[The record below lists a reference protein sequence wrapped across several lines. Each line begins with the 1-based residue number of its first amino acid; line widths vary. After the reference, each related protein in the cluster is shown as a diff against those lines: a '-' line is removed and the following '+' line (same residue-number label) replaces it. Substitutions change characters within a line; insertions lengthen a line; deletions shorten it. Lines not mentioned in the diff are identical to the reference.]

1 MPHIPTSPGAFL
13 SPLNTKKR
21 NKGKKKGLKK
31 ALAAPSS
38 KAAGRLATRKRVLT
52 GLLG

>member
-1 MPHIPTSPGAFL
+1 MPGHTPKERG
-13 SPLNTKKR
+13 KR
-21 NKGKKKGLKK
+21 AGKSQKKKGLKK

-52 GLLG
+52 GLLS

>member
-1 MPHIPTSPGAFL
+1 MAEHIPAEDRRRDA
-13 SPLNTKKR
+13 TKSKR
-21 NKGKKKGLKK
+21 KKGLKK

>member
-1 MPHIPTSPGAFL
+1 MPSHPGSPDA
-13 SPLNTKKR
+13 KK

-38 KAAGRLATRKRVLT
+38 KAAGKLATRKKVLT
-52 GLLG
+52 GLLS